1 MAAGEEFRFKIDAYS
16 PETMP
21 MARLAEYLAQL
32 AIILGELNAVHLVRL
47 EGGSTIV
54 VHKIEREAVPK
65 VVDRVTSVRVG
76 NGPLDA
82 VRANRRI
89 NQFLREDNAVGVLS
103 EESAEIIRFPGRE
116 LSEEKFESV
125 KQQATIDGEVIRIG
139 GSQKNVPIILQSED
153 EELSGCW
160 APRAIAK
167 RLAVRLFEPVRLF
180 GRGRW
185 TRNFE
190 GKWAL
195 DHFTVDSF
203 QELRDEPLS
212 KTIAG
217 LRTITAHWEDSTVD
231 ELLALRDGNGA
242 ETANGGD

>member
-1 MAAGEEFRFKIDAYS
+1 MAAGEEFQFKIDAYS

-103 EESAEIIRFPGRE
+103 EEFR
-116 LSEEKFESV
+116 
-125 KQQATIDGEVIRIG
+125 
-139 GSQKNVPIILQSED
+139 
-153 EELSGCW
+153 
-160 APRAIAK
+160 
-167 RLAVRLFEPVRLF
+167 
-180 GRGRW
+180 
-185 TRNFE
+185 
-190 GKWAL
+190 
-195 DHFTVDSF
+195 
-203 QELRDEPLS
+203 
-212 KTIAG
+212 
-217 LRTITAHWEDSTVD
+217 
-231 ELLALRDGNGA
+231 
-242 ETANGGD
+242 